1 MLHKQMNIQTFDKA
15 FQEDPNAVL
24 LDVRTPA
31 EVAEGHLD
39 GAIAIDFL
47 AADFE
52 HQAVA
57 QLDTQKSY
65 YVYCRSGK
73 RSENA
78 CALLSRKGYQTTNLQ
93 GGYLA
98 WLQK

>member
-1 MLHKQMNIQTFDKA
+1 MPHQQMNIKTFEASFK
-15 FQEDPNAVL
+15 EDPKAVL

-31 EVAEGHLD
+31 EVAEGHLE
-39 GAIAIDFL
+39 GAVAIDFL
-47 AADFE
+47 ASDFE
-52 HQAVA
+52 QKVM
-57 QLDTQKSY
+57 QLDPEKSY

-78 CALLSRKGYQTTNLQ
+78 CSLMSQKGFEQVTNLQ

-98 WLQK
+98 WIE